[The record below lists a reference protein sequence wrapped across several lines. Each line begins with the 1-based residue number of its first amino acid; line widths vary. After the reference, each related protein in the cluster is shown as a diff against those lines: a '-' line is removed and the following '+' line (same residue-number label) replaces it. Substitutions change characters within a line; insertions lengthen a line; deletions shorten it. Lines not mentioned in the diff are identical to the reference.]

1 MDPSVLAFTLVVL
14 AALVFGV
21 ATAPLGLVLGL
32 GPGPTAVGVFLG
44 SAAFVFISVPMVTDR
59 VPDRLA
65 RQIRRGV
72 VHGPR
77 VALWWRRPAGD
88 RATGNRAAA
97 LVTRCSS
104 VLDRLGYRG
113 IAVLAPVAG
122 RWLVPAAGIVV
133 DAPRPSLY
141 RWAALGCATWAVLG
155 TVGTDLLMQLVR
167 QP

>member
-77 VALWWRRPAGD
+77 VARWWRRPAGD

-97 LVTRCSS
+97 LVTRCWTGS
-104 VLDRLGYRG
+104 
-113 IAVLAPVAG
+113 ATAG
-122 RWLVPAAGIVV
+122 SRSWPRWRDGGWYPPPGSWWTRRARRCTAG
-133 DAPRPSLY
+133 PRSGAQPGRCSA
-141 RWAALGCATWAVLG
+141 RWAPTC
-155 TVGTDLLMQLVR
+155 
-167 QP
+167 